1 MNYQPQMQPQQQ
13 EPEVTI
19 RLKVSQVNL
28 VIAGLEEL
36 PHKYSRTIIDSVSQ
50 QAQQQLQKPAPEGPL
65 SDKVIQ

>member
-1 MNYQPQMQPQQQ
+1 MNQQTQSQQQ

-36 PHKYSRTIIDSVSQ
+36 PHKYSRPVIDSVSQ
-50 QAQQQLQKPAPEGPL
+50 QAQQQLQKPEGPL

>member
-1 MNYQPQMQPQQQ
+1 MNQQPQAQQQ

-19 RLKVSQVNL
+19 KLKVSQINL

-36 PHKYSRTIIDSVSQ
+36 PHKYSRPVIDNVSQ
-50 QAQQQLQKPAPEGPL
+50 QAQAQLQAPAPQGPL